1 MSHNCQNL
9 LLSCMDFRLQAAISN
24 WLKENG
30 YAGDADIIL
39 VPGSCK
45 VVAENFAGC
54 QAGLILD
61 GIRLAYEKHGVRRFI
76 LTQHED
82 CGAYGGQT
90 AFASAEAEKS
100 KHLADMKKVRDF
112 LKEKYPEAEV
122 KTFRIKTNNE
132 NWEFEEIP
140 E

>member
-9 LLSCMDFRLQAAISN
+9 LLSCMDFRLQTTISN

-30 YAGDADIIL
+30 YTGDVDIIL

-45 VVAENFAGC
+45 VLAENQEGC

-82 CGAYGGQT
+82 CGAYGGQS
-90 AFASAEAEKS
+90 AFASAEAEKI
-100 KHLADMKKVRDF
+100 KHLIDLKKAKDLLLAKYQDIAVLMF
-112 LKEKYPEAEV
+112 LVIQVGEGWKLEQV
-122 KTFRIKTNNE
+122 SD
-132 NWEFEEIP
+132 
-140 E
+140 